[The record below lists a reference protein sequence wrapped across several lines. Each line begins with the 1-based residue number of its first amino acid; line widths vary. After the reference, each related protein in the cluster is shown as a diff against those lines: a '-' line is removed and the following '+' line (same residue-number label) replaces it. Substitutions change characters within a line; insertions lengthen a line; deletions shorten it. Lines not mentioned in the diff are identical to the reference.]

1 MVEVTVDA
9 NHLAPIVVI
18 NKKLEPIPD
27 VFRLQEKVLFIVT
40 LDEYIKFIELL
51 NDEIDILPVKTN
63 TLKEIVKNINREE
76 DNESNEV
83 TIKDI
88 FYFNMSLALGKE
100 LHFSQVYG
108 RNMSNY
114 VAIPSNDAEPVNR
127 DDLEFLYSLIEED
140 KKLIYQEH
148 LNRRGYK
155 LNVNKL
161 TEQQEFYYKYA
172 ILCYNSF
179 VIRNSNWCLNLN

>member
-18 NKKLEPIPD
+18 NKKLEPVPD
-27 VFRLQEKVLFIVT
+27 VFRLQEKVLFIIT
-40 LDEYIKFIELL
+40 LDEYIKFIESL
-51 NDEIDILPVKTN
+51 NDEIDILPVKTS
-63 TLKEIVKNINREE
+63 TLKKIVRNTGQDGNDKP
-76 DNESNEV
+76 DGV
-83 TIKDI
+83 TIEDI
-88 FYFNMSLALGKE
+88 FYFNMSLAIGKE

-108 RNMSNY
+108 RSMSNY
-114 VAIPSNDAEPVNR
+114 VAIPNNDAEPVSRN
-127 DDLEFLYSLIEED
+127 DLEFLYSLIEKD
-140 KKLIYQEH
+140 KELIYQEH

-172 ILCYNSF
+172 VLCYNSF